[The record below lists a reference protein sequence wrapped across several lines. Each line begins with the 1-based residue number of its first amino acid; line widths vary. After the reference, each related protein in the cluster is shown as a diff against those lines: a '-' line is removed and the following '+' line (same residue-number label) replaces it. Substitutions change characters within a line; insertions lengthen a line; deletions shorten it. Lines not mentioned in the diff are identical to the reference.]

1 MQTIDE
7 VSLALDMVMQRDV
20 NIITKNLTGYFIKK

>member
-7 VSLALDMVMQRDV
+7 VSLALDMVMQSVV